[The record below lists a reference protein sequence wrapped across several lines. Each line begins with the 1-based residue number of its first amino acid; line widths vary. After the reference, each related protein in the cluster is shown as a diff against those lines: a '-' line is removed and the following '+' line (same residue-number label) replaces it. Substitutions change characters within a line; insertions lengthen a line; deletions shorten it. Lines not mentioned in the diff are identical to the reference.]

1 MAEYFVTR
9 REKCEGCDGRSYNIT
24 DTDKGIAE
32 TCPNNVMIVGNL
44 APHCVNGYIDT
55 PVDLLE
61 VLAKVRWTEIG
72 DIITKDGY
80 EKGAVTLNFNNVHI
94 EEGE

>member
-55 PVDLLE
+55 PADLLE
-61 VLAKVRWTEIG
+61 VLWKLRFAI
-72 DIITKDGY
+72 DGVPSDRM
-80 EKGAVTLNFNNVHI
+80 ENLRI

>member
-1 MAEYFVTR
+1 MAEYFITK
-9 REKCEGCDGRSYNIT
+9 REKCERCVDGQIGFYSRDTPDAPHQILSCGYCDGLGNI
-24 DTDKGIAE
+24 
-32 TCPNNVMIVGNL
+32 N
-44 APHCVNGYIDT
+44 T

-80 EKGAVTLNFNNVHI
+80 EKGVVDLRFNNLTI
-94 EEGE
+94 ED